1 MTNWHHGGLD
11 PTPYVNSNPK
21 TGLVNNTA
29 VNQCRLKVYLAP
41 NSPSDTSSE
50 ADWEWL
56 GAKNQGTT
64 SPKKRKVSQYWVADL
79 DLKTSDKVIIERGRK
94 LSDRQMEAA
103 HIVLAEQFPHLRGLQ
118 STNIG
123 LRQLITMERFSLWKP
138 LYWKSDSKHWGAAG
152 EILSTS
158 SEKQL
163 PHPTADAG
171 TLGST
176 YLCTFTV
183 NVNPQTHTIP
193 TWSSVNVVII
203 GFTSNV

>member
-103 HIVLAEQFPHLRGLQ
+103 HIVLAEQFPHLWGLQ

-123 LRQLITMERFSLWKP
+123 WLRQLITMERFFSMKGSLLEVWLQALRSSWWDP
-138 LYWKSDSKHWGAAG
+138 IDQQW
-152 EILSTS
+152 ETNSTNLRCS
-158 SEKQL
+158 SQER
-163 PHPTADAG
+163 
-171 TLGST
+171 
-176 YLCTFTV
+176 
-183 NVNPQTHTIP
+183 
-193 TWSSVNVVII
+193 
-203 GFTSNV
+203 